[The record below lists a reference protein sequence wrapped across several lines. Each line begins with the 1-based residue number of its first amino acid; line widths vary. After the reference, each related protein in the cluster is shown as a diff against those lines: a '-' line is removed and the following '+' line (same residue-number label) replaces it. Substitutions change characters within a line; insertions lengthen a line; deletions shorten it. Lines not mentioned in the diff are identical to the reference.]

1 MTLENHSMGKE
12 TVHAHAGRVPAA
24 RALSKDKRRAG
35 PASPQRKKTSRGKPG
50 ELRRD
55 EAVAQI
61 RQRILDGSLG
71 FRSRDIL
78 TETQLTRQL
87 GLTLNPV
94 RQALSQLANEGLVE
108 ILPRVGTQ
116 VRVVRPEEAQAIMA
130 MRFAIETVIVG
141 DLARTRP
148 DLSDL
153 WTIHD
158 EMERLADLALPL
170 DPSVKYDFAKAD
182 MDFHAKMAELAKGY
196 GTAARTLRDL
206 TSQFLL
212 YAYHAIP
219 PSEAQMTM
227 TIVNK
232 QHKAILKAVEECKGD
247 PTVPRRLIQEHIQS
261 AVDRLTPFAS
271 SYLRNEVHSYL
282 GMKN

>member
-1 MTLENHSMGKE
+1 MGKE
-12 TVHAHAGRVPAA
+12 TARTDAGQVRP
-24 RALSKDKRRAG
+24 RAQVKDKRRAG

-55 EAVAQI
+55 EAAAMI
-61 RQRILDGSLG
+61 RERILLGSPG
-71 FRSRDIL
+71 FKSRDIL
-78 TETQLTRQL
+78 TETQLTEQL

-141 DLARTRP
+141 ELARTRP

-153 WTIHD
+153 RTIHA
-158 EMERLADLALPL
+158 EMKRIADQASPH
-170 DPSVKYDFAKAD
+170 DSSARYAFVKAD
-182 MDFHAKMAELAKGY
+182 MEFHAKMAELAQGY
-196 GTAARTLRDL
+196 GTAAGTIRDL

-219 PSEAQMTM
+219 PHEAQGIMAE
-227 TIVNK
+227 VNK
-232 QHKAILKAVEECKGD
+232 QHAAILKAIEEGD
-247 PTVPRRLIQEHIQS
+247 PDEPRKRLQEDIQFTVDQF
-261 AVDRLTPFAS
+261 APFAS
-271 SYLRNEVHSYL
+271 SYMSKVRSYL
-282 GMKN
+282 GTEN